1 MCWWTSEI
9 ARGDRAVANRVIV
22 SEMSPAP
29 DQLLPTIPLPTD
41 NSVQASTSER
51 GLALG
56 SYWRSKL
63 LIIKAHYRKIL
74 VRETLERRM
83 RFNATVPIL
92 YE

>member
-22 SEMSPAP
+22 SELSPAP
-29 DQLLPTIPLPTD
+29 ASPYQPYRYRPTTARAEL
-41 NSVQASTSER
+41 ER
-51 GLALG
+51 G

-63 LIIKAHYRKIL
+63 LSIKAHYRKFL

-83 RFNATVPIL
+83 RFLNATVPIL